1 MLLSIIV
8 AKSINNVIG
17 RGLNIPW
24 HISEDLVRFKNIT
37 FGHPVIM
44 GRGTYESII
53 KKFKKDKGSL
63 ALEGRTNIVL
73 TKTIKDSSFKTDNNL
88 FFVDSKD
95 KALQVAEKSI
105 GSEEIFVI
113 GGESIY
119 KLFFS
124 DVSKLYIT
132 EIEENIEGDKYFVNF
147 NISDWVLESIE
158 VRVVK
163 FESIY
168 LKWKY
173 LVYNNYRNITTK

>member
-1 MLLSIIV
+1 MLSIIV
-8 AKSINNVIG
+8 AKSRNNVIG
-17 RGLNIPW
+17 KNGDIPW
-24 HISEDLVRFKNIT
+24 HISEDLIRFRNIT
-37 FGHPVIM
+37 IGHPVIM
-44 GRGTYESII
+44 GRSTYESIL
-53 KKFKKDKGSL
+53 KKSKKDKGGL

-73 TKTIKDSSFKTDNNL
+73 TKTIKNSFLKTDNNL

-95 KALQVAEKSI
+95 KARQVAEKSI

-132 EIEENIEGDKYFVNF
+132 EIEENIEGDKYFVDF

-158 VRVVK
+158 FRVVK
-163 FESIY
+163 FKSMY

-173 LVYNNYRNITTK
+173 VTYVKNNLHL